1 MNTEDAIKLVRKVVK
16 ESHVKNQRHI
26 DLSVCTA
33 DKRADTQE
41 ALVFLQAL
49 VAKGEM
55 TDDELKEKLGIL

>member
-1 MNTEDAIKLVRKVVK
+1 MNIEDAIKLVKKVVK

-41 ALVFLQAL
+41 ALVFLQAK

-55 TDDELKEKLGIL
+55 TDDELKEKLGLI